1 MKHDV
6 RVTDILRFVAYIPR
20 NVELARSLSSILTEM
35 REARLA
41 GDVQIFRVVKVGL
54 GHDSR

>member
-41 GDVQIFRVVKVGL
+41 EDVRTFVKVRP
-54 GHDSR
+54 GHDSG

>member
-6 RVTDILRFVAYIPR
+6 RVTEILGFVAYIPR
-20 NVELARSLSSILTEM
+20 LALALSSILTEM

-41 GDVQIFRVVKVGL
+41 EDVQIFVKVGL
-54 GHDSR
+54 GHDSK

>member
-6 RVTDILRFVAYIPR
+6 RVTEILGFVAYIPR
-20 NVELARSLSSILTEM
+20 LALSLSSILTEM

-41 GDVQIFRVVKVGL
+41 GDVRTFVKVGP
-54 GHDSR
+54 GHDSG